1 MEKNSSLPYVN
12 VPETIHHPPAKKDV
26 EKILRA
32 MTGTLL
38 SEGKYGFLSGSG
50 AEIDDPLNHDP
61 LDIYLESP
69 HTDWK
74 YWNGVIIM
82 GLIRVAEVLNEKKP
96 LQFTKKFFEW
106 GFENLTV
113 FKRLFDARIPAAPWH
128 QYFRMDRLDDCG
140 ALGAA
145 LTEVFFLEKKEDFL
159 PRIRQTADYIM
170 NAQDRLED
178 GTFVRR
184 RFEKTTLWADD
195 LFMSVPF
202 LAQMYKLTG
211 DEKYLDEGIRQV
223 RNFHARLFCKEKKLY
238 HHCWYVEAAHYGV
251 AHWGRA
257 NGWVAMAKCMLLNV
271 MPENHPERKEVISI
285 LLGQILGF
293 SRYQAEN
300 GMWRQLLD
308 KEDAWHESSSTA
320 MFTYAVARAVNQ
332 GWIDPMY
339 SSVAV
344 RGWEG
349 LSLNINEKGELDKV
363 STGFNIKQDLV
374 FYYKI
379 PVEPGGAHGLGAALL
394 AATEVYRLKEYRD
407 CIWC

>member
-1 MEKNSSLPYVN
+1 MEKKSNLPYVN
-12 VPETIHHPPAKKDV
+12 VPETIHQPPPAKEV
-26 EKILRA
+26 EKVLRA
-32 MTGTLL
+32 LTENIL
-38 SEGKYGFLSGSG
+38 SEADFGFLTGSG
-50 AEIDDPLNHDP
+50 AVIEDPLYHDP
-61 LDIYLESP
+61 EDIYLSSP
-69 HTDWK
+69 HTDYK
-74 YWNGVIIM
+74 YWNGVIIL
-82 GLIRVAEVLNEKKP
+82 GLLRVAEVLNEKEA
-96 LQFTKKFFEW
+96 LSFTKKFFEW
-106 GFENLTV
+106 GFENLPV
-113 FKRLFDARIPAAPWH
+113 FRKLFDARIPAAPWH

-145 LTEVFFLEKKEDFL
+145 LIEVYSVEGNEDFL
-159 PRIRQTADYIM
+159 PRIQQTAGYIM
-170 NAQDRLED
+170 KRQDRLED

-184 RFEKTTLWADD
+184 RFDKTTLWADD

-211 DEKYLDEGIRQV
+211 EETYLDEGIRQV
-223 RNFHARLFCKEKKLY
+223 RNFHDRLFSKEKQLY
-238 HHCWYVEAAHYGV
+238 HHCFYVEAGHHGV

-257 NGWVAMAKCMLLNV
+257 NGWVAMAKCMLLNA
-271 MPENHPERKEVISI
+271 MPEGHPDRDEVISI
-285 LLGQILGF
+285 LLRQILGF
-293 SRYQAEN
+293 SRYQTEN

-308 KEDAWHESSSTA
+308 KEDAWLESSCTA
-320 MFTYAVARAVNQ
+320 MFTYAVARAVNE
-332 GWIDPMY
+332 GWIDNLY

-349 LSLNINEKGELDKV
+349 LVLNISKNGELDNV

-394 AATEVYRLKEYRD
+394 AATEIYRLKEYRD